1 MASSVEICCMVKYL
15 VCTQIS
21 SFDLAYTGAKADTA
35 SSIPSVLGFRDSS
48 KTCSSRSVQF
58 QLNNR
63 LPNSNANVI
72 LFFISIY
79 FFIKRI
85 HLHQKQR
92 FLLLDRL
99 IDLFQRIGS
108 LPLND
113 LYLPRDRTH
122 HNP

>member
-1 MASSVEICCMVKYL
+1 MEKYFE
-15 VCTQIS
+15 CTQIS
-21 SFDLAYTGAKADTA
+21 SFDLAYTGAKADMA

-92 FLLLDRL
+92 ILLLDRL
-99 IDLFQRIGS
+99 IYQYRRIGYR
-108 LPLND
+108 LLN
-113 LYLPRDRTH
+113 YRYSPRDRTRR
-122 HNP
+122 NP